1 MRRTDALPAGDNFPM
16 TDSLQTHKPLATTKR
31 TRVSARQ
38 KREWLDGYVLV
49 APAIILF
56 VLLVVYPMFSTV
68 YLSLIDY
75 GLTDARIRFV
85 GLGNFVDLT
94 QDAVFWR
101 SLRNNLTILVV
112 SVIVQVGLGLILAAL
127 IDRGIRWGKGLA
139 RTLNFAP
146 VVMSAVAVGILWQLI
161 YDPTVGLA
169 NHFVRA
175 IGLTPPTQGWLG
187 DPNIVI
193 YSILVVACW
202 QYTGYV
208 MIIILAGMQSVSQEL
223 YEAAEID
230 GATELRKFFHI
241 TLPSIRNVNIAV
253 ILITMIGAIKV
264 FDLVY
269 ILTRGGPANAS
280 QVMGTYIYYNAFTV
294 NQAGYAS
301 AISVVLLVFAL
312 VLGFLQLRL
321 SYRPREDA

>member
-1 MRRTDALPAGDNFPM
+1 MTYSAHTQKQPPTRRNY
-16 TDSLQTHKPLATTKR
+16 
-31 TRVSARQ
+31 VSARQ
-38 KREWLDGYVLV
+38 RREWLDGYLLV
-49 APAIILF
+49 APAIIVF
-56 VLLVVYPMFSTV
+56 ALLVVYPMFSTI
-68 YLSLIDY
+68 YLSFFDY

-85 GLGNFVDLT
+85 GWGNYIELT

-112 SVIVQVGLGLILAAL
+112 SVIVQVGFGLILAAL
-127 IDRGIRWGKGLA
+127 IDRGIRWGKGIA

-169 NHFVRA
+169 NYFVRLL
-175 IGLTPPTQGWLG
+175 GLAPPSQGWLG

-301 AISVVLLVFAL
+301 TISVVLLGFAL
-312 VLGFLQLRL
+312 ALGFLQLRL

>member
-1 MRRTDALPAGDNFPM
+1 MI
-16 TDSLQTHKPLATTKR
+16 DSMQTHKHPSPTRGA
-31 TRVSARQ
+31 RVSARQ
-38 KREWLDGYVLV
+38 KREWLDGYALV

-56 VLLVVYPMFSTV
+56 VLLVVYPMFSTI
-68 YLSLIDY
+68 YLSLFDY

-85 GLGNFVDLT
+85 GLGNFVELT

-101 SLRNNLTILVV
+101 SLRNNLTILIV
-112 SVIVQVGLGLILAAL
+112 SVIFQVGLGLILAAL

-169 NHFVRA
+169 NLFVRA
-175 IGLTPPTQGWLG
+175 LGLTPPTQGWLG

-312 VLGFLQLRL
+312 LLGFLQLRL

>member
-1 MRRTDALPAGDNFPM
+1 M
-16 TDSLQTHKPLATTKR
+16 TDSLQTQNSLSTTR
-31 TRVSARQ
+31 RARVSARQ

-49 APAIILF
+49 APAIVLF

-68 YLSLIDY
+68 YLSLFDY

-85 GLGNFVDLT
+85 GLGNFVELT

-101 SLRNNLTILVV
+101 SLPNNLTILVV
-112 SVIVQVGLGLILAAL
+112 SVIFQVGLGLILAAL

-146 VVMSAVAVGILWQLI
+146 VVMSSVAVGILWQLI

>member
-1 MRRTDALPAGDNFPM
+1 M
-16 TDSLQTHKPLATTKR
+16 QTHKHPSPTRGA
-31 TRVSARQ
+31 RVSARQ
-38 KREWLDGYVLV
+38 KREWLDGYALV

-56 VLLVVYPMFSTV
+56 VLLVVYPMFSTI
-68 YLSLIDY
+68 YLSLFDY

-85 GLGNFVDLT
+85 GLGNFVELT

-101 SLRNNLTILVV
+101 SLRNNLTILIV
-112 SVIVQVGLGLILAAL
+112 SVIFQVGLGLILAAL

-169 NHFVRA
+169 NLFVRA
-175 IGLTPPTQGWLG
+175 LGLTPPTQGWLG

-301 AISVVLLVFAL
+301 AISVVLLIFAL
-312 VLGFLQLRL
+312 LLGFLQLRL